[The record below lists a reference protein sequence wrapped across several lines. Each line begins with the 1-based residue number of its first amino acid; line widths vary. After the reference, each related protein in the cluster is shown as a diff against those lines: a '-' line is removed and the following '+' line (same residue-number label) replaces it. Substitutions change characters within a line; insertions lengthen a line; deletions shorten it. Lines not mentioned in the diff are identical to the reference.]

1 MQEKLERIKEF
12 IQNDV
17 NNVIPNMC
25 REFAELSGDFSE
37 YEVDTLIKDCIVSV
51 SLDSD
56 NAFHCSFMYDPYV
69 NIQIDNSVATIRI
82 ADQLRTISKFS
93 IGDFNAFARYWN
105 SEVVNYFGQDVK
117 FPEINL

>member
-17 NNVIPNMC
+17 NNIIPSMC
-25 REFAELSGDFSE
+25 REFAELRGDFSE
-37 YEVDTLIKDCIVSV
+37 DEVDTLIKDCIVSV

-56 NAFHCSFMYDPYV
+56 TAFHCSFMYDPYV
-69 NIQIDNSVATIRI
+69 NIQIDNGVVTIRI

-93 IGDFNAFARYWN
+93 TGDFNAFVRYWN

-117 FPEINL
+117 FPEMNL

>member
-17 NNVIPNMC
+17 NNIIPSTC
-25 REFAELSGDFSE
+25 REFAELSDDFSE

-56 NAFHCSFMYDPYV
+56 NAFHCSFMNDPYV
-69 NIQIDNSVATIRI
+69 NIQIDNGVATIRI
-82 ADQLRTISKFS
+82 ADCMRQLQSLVMV
-93 IGDFNAFARYWN
+93 YQW
-105 SEVVNYFGQDVK
+105 
-117 FPEINL
+117 